1 MVTILPIASGKGGV
15 GKSILSSNLGIA
27 LARAGK
33 TVVLV
38 DLDLGGANLH
48 TCLGIRNNNA
58 GIGNLIYKQ
67 ESNLESLLV
76 ETEERRLHFIPGD
89 SLLPGTANLPYYQK
103 LRLLKGLNSLVAD
116 YVILDLGSG
125 SSYNTVDFFLTTSDG
140 LMVVIPE
147 TTAILNAYSFLKT
160 ALYRLLFRSFPR
172 KSRERQF
179 VSEFVSQRLEGGAES
194 FRRLV
199 DGLARIGP
207 ESGERAA
214 AHLDAFK
221 PRIVMNMGRADQ
233 DIQVGSKLKAIVE
246 KNLDVETQ
254 YVGYLPTNPLV
265 PESILRRRPVISSHP
280 NCDFSQSVH
289 RLAERIIQTRL
300 PGFWKLFEAD
310 DELAELKEESMAQGL
325 AQGQI

>member
-1 MVTILPIASGKGGV
+1 MVTLLPVASGKGGV

-48 TCLGIRNNNA
+48 TCLGIRNNKA

-103 LRLLKGLNSLVAD
+103 LRLLKGLNELVAD

-125 SSYNTVDFFLTTSDG
+125 SSYNTVDFFLTTSSG
-140 LMVVIPE
+140 VMVVIPE

-172 KSRERQF
+172 KSEERQF
-179 VSEFVSQRLEGGAES
+179 VSEFVSQRLEGGTES
-194 FRRLV
+194 FRLLV
-199 DGLARIGP
+199 DGLARIDP

-221 PRIVMNMGRADQ
+221 PRIVMNMGRSDQ
-233 DIQVGSKLKAIVE
+233 DLQVGSKLKAIVQ

-254 YVGYLPTNPLV
+254 YIGYLPTNPLV
-265 PESILRRRPVISSHP
+265 AESILRRKPVVVTHP
-280 NCDFSQSVH
+280 ECDFSQSVQ

-300 PGFWKLFEAD
+300 PGLWKLFEAD
-310 DELAELKEESMAQGL
+310 DELAELKEESL
-325 AQGQI
+325 AQGHI